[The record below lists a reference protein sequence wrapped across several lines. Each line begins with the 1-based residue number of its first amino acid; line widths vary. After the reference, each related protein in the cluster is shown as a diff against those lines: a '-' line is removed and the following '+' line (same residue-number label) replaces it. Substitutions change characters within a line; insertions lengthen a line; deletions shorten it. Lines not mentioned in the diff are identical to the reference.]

1 MSSLSDGF
9 KDVFLAGV
17 GAMALTGEKAKGL
30 IDTLIDKG
38 EITVEQ
44 GKELNSELT
53 QKASET
59 TKKIRYEALEK
70 AMGAMTPEQ
79 REEFVQKAVEFAEKA
94 KGQTAAAGVADAVEA
109 EVVVEATAENAAAD
123 AKAE

>member
-9 KDVFLAGV
+9 KDVFFAGV

-30 IDTLIDKG
+30 IDALIDKG

-59 TKKIRYEALEK
+59 TRKIRYEALEK

-109 EVVVEATAENAAAD
+109 GVVEAAAEDAAAD
-123 AKAE
+123 AKDE

>member
-59 TKKIRYEALEK
+59 VKKIRYETLEK

-94 KGQTAAAGVADAVEA
+94 KGQAAEAGVADVAEA
-109 EVVVEATAENAAAD
+109 EIVVEATVEDAAPD
-123 AKAE
+123 EKAE